1 MTVQRTLPG
10 NLLDIRTIYHEPAII
25 EHERGR
31 EILDRFP
38 EAERIV
44 VPSHWNIPELH
55 GNEDL
60 VTDWNTVKRTVLVL
74 GVKKGLGIK
83 SFYRSAD
90 FIAPSTANGCAMA
103 CAYCYVGRRKGS
115 ANPIS
120 AFVNIEQILAA
131 IERHASHQGLKPA
144 PTQPDPELWVYELGT
159 NSDLSVDALVS
170 DNVRDL
176 VGLFQELPN
185 AKATFATKYVNP
197 ELLGFDPQ
205 GKTRLRFSLMPPGVA
220 KIVDVRTSPV
230 TERVRAIDE
239 FVRAGYEVN
248 LNFGPIIVY
257 DGWLEEYAELFDLI
271 DDTLSPVSRAQLAAE
286 VIFLTHNEQLHELKL
301 KWHPKAETLLWRPE
315 LQEGKTSGTG
325 GQNLRYRMEI
335 KRGLVRDFRALLSRR
350 LPYCR
355 IRYAF

>member
-10 NLLDIRTIYHEPAII
+10 NLLDIRTIHHEPAII

-55 GNEDL
+55 GNEEL
-60 VTDWNTVKRTVLVL
+60 VTTWNTVKRTVLVL
-74 GVKKGLGIK
+74 GVKKGLGMK

-120 AFVNIEQILAA
+120 AFVNIEQILAV
-131 IERHASHQGLKPA
+131 IERHASQQGLKPA

-176 VGLFQELPN
+176 VGLFRELPN

-286 VIFLTHNEQLHELKL
+286 VIFLTHNEQLHELNL

-315 LQEGKTSGTG
+315 LQEAKTSGTG